1 MFTIRNYA
9 SDERYDLAKFINF
22 KGDVYDVL
30 DSPFLAKLKELPVS
44 SYYYTSQ
51 GSKNI
56 DQISSETY
64 GTPFMSFYIQY
75 FNDINTEVLPEGVK
89 LNLFNMSDF
98 DSLYYQIANGDV

>member
-1 MFTIRNYA
+1 MFTMRDY
-9 SDERYDLAKFINF
+9 SSEERYDLAKFMNF

-30 DSPFLAKLKELPVS
+30 DSPFLAKLKDLPVS

-64 GTPFMSFYIQY
+64 GTPFMAYYIQY
-75 FNDINTEVLPEGVK
+75 FNSTSLEIFPEGVK

-98 DSLYYQIANGDV
+98 DSLYYQISNGDV